1 MSTNYSFRLSVGF
14 EIGYDQILKKY
25 GEYMPEKSHMEDRF
39 DPRTGKKSVQVKV
52 VDHEAGVRV
61 VIGSESFGQYD
72 IHEMVEALEK
82 ELDAFVEV
90 VNDVMSAGCVGN
102 SFMIS
107 PRGLNFKDPS
117 KATLDYGDVM
127 AHGGFLID
135 DMVRKLP
142 QFEELGL
149 RLKKLGFKPGKLM
162 VRIVGGGG

>member
-25 GEYMPEKSHMEDRF
+25 GKYLPEMSHMEDRF
-39 DPRTGKKSVQVKV
+39 DPRTGKKSGQEKV

-61 VIGSESFGQYD
+61 VIGGESFGRYD
-72 IHEMVEALEK
+72 THEMVEALEK
-82 ELDAFVEV
+82 ELGAFVEV
-90 VNDVMSAGCVGN
+90 VNDAMSVSSVGN

-117 KATLDYGDVM
+117 RITLDYGDIM
-127 AHGGFLID
+127 AQGGLLID
-135 DMVRKLP
+135 DLVRKLP

-162 VRIVGGGG
+162 ARIVGGYG